1 MTNEEWNKIQENVYL
16 RLFSSTEGIS
26 SKRIIKALERRRN
39 VWKKLYSIIGKELDP
54 NNEKYSIMDI
64 DKIILDDN
72 TYLVLRTGLWEF
84 IVVNVNDMRC
94 LSNDEALVLF
104 NNGVFEKFRGIDED
118 DMHYLSFDTLT
129 DNTLKEL
136 VDFYIEEETVL
147 SDVDHL
153 SFKFYHEDHV
163 IGSYSIS
170 YDKSDSMVSIND
182 FNEGRCNYI
191 FLDENLKVYGASN
204 LTGNKETVAKLFDGS
219 RDILIPVHL
228 LGSIT
233 DEVVNQ
239 AMNDKAMSIKKEG

>member
-26 SKRIIKALERRRN
+26 SKKIIKALERRRN
-39 VWKKLYSIIGKELDP
+39 VWKKLYSIVGKEMDP
-54 NNEKYSIMDI
+54 NNKKYSIMGI
-64 DKIILDDN
+64 DKIVLEDK
-72 TYLVLRTGLWEF
+72 TYLVIRTGLWEF
-84 IVVNVNDMRC
+84 IVININDMRC
-94 LSNDEALVLF
+94 LDNDEALVLF
-104 NNGVFEKFRGIDED
+104 SDGVFEKFRGIDED
-118 DMHYLSFDTLT
+118 DMHYLSFEKLT

-136 VDFYIEEETVL
+136 VDFYVEEEAVL

-233 DEVVNQ
+233 DEVINQ
-239 AMNDKAMSIKKEG
+239 VMDDKVMTKNV

>member
-26 SKRIIKALERRRN
+26 SKRIIKSLERRRN
-39 VWKKLYSIIGKELDP
+39 VWKKLYSIVGKEMDP
-54 NNEKYSIMDI
+54 NNKKYSIMGI
-64 DKIILDDN
+64 DKIVLEDK
-72 TYLVLRTGLWEF
+72 TYLVIRTGLWEF
-84 IVVNVNDMRC
+84 IVININDMRC
-94 LSNDEALVLF
+94 LDNDEALVLF
-104 NNGVFEKFRGIDED
+104 SDGVFEKFRGIDED
-118 DMHYLSFDTLT
+118 DLHYLSFEKLT

-136 VDFYIEEETVL
+136 VDFYVEEEAVL

-233 DEVVNQ
+233 DEVFNQ
-239 AMNDKAMSIKKEG
+239 VMDDKVMTKNV

>member
-1 MTNEEWNKIQENVYL
+1 MTNEEWNNIQENVYL
-16 RLFSSTEGIS
+16 KLFSSTEGIS
-26 SKRIIKALERRRN
+26 SKKIIKALERRRN
-39 VWKKLYSIIGKELDP
+39 VWKKLYSIVGKEMDP
-54 NNEKYSIMDI
+54 NNKKYSIMGI
-64 DKIILDDN
+64 DKIVLEDK
-72 TYLVLRTGLWEF
+72 TYLVIRTGLWEF
-84 IVVNVNDMRC
+84 IVININDMRC
-94 LSNDEALVLF
+94 LDNDEALVLF
-104 NNGVFEKFRGIDED
+104 NDGVFEKFRGIDED
-118 DMHYLSFDTLT
+118 DLHYLSFEKLT

-136 VDFYIEEETVL
+136 VDFYVEEEAVL

-233 DEVVNQ
+233 DEVFNQ
-239 AMNDKAMSIKKEG
+239 VMDDKVMTKNV

>member
-1 MTNEEWNKIQENVYL
+1 MTNEEWNKTQENVYL

-54 NNEKYSIMDI
+54 NNEKYSIMNI

-104 NNGVFEKFRGIDED
+104 NSGVFEKFRGIDDD
-118 DMHYLSFDTLT
+118 DMNYLSFETLT

-136 VDFYIEEETVL
+136 VDFYVEEEAVL

-153 SFKFYHEDHV
+153 SFKFYYEDHV
-163 IGSYSIS
+163 IGSYCIS

-239 AMNDKAMSIKKEG
+239 VMDDKVMTKNV

>member
-1 MTNEEWNKIQENVYL
+1 MTNEEWNNIQENVYL

-26 SKRIIKALERRRN
+26 SKKIIKALERRRN
-39 VWKKLYSIIGKELDP
+39 VWKKLYSIVGKEMDP
-54 NNEKYSIMDI
+54 NNKKYSIMGI
-64 DKIILDDN
+64 DKIVLEDK
-72 TYLVLRTGLWEF
+72 TYLVIRTGLWEF
-84 IVVNVNDMRC
+84 IVININDMRC
-94 LSNDEALVLF
+94 LDNDEALVLF
-104 NNGVFEKFRGIDED
+104 SDGVFEKFRGIDED
-118 DMHYLSFDTLT
+118 DMHYLSFEKLT

-136 VDFYIEEETVL
+136 VDFYVEEEAVL

-239 AMNDKAMSIKKEG
+239 VMDDKVMTKNV

>member
-26 SKRIIKALERRRN
+26 SKKIIKALERRRN
-39 VWKKLYSIIGKELDP
+39 VWKKLYSIVAKEMDP
-54 NNEKYSIMDI
+54 NNKKYSIMGI
-64 DKIILDDN
+64 DKIVLEDK
-72 TYLVLRTGLWEF
+72 TYLVIRTGLWEF
-84 IVVNVNDMRC
+84 IVININDMRC
-94 LSNDEALVLF
+94 LDNDEALVLF
-104 NNGVFEKFRGIDED
+104 NDGVFEKFRGIDED
-118 DMHYLSFDTLT
+118 DMHYLSFEKLT

-136 VDFYIEEETVL
+136 VDFYVEEEAVL

-233 DEVVNQ
+233 DEVINQ
-239 AMNDKAMSIKKEG
+239 VMDDKVMTKNV

>member
-26 SKRIIKALERRRN
+26 SKKIIKALERRRN
-39 VWKKLYSIIGKELDP
+39 VWKKLYSIVGKEMDP
-54 NNEKYSIMDI
+54 NNKKYSIMGI
-64 DKIILDDN
+64 DKIVLEDK
-72 TYLVLRTGLWEF
+72 TYLVIRTGLWEF
-84 IVVNVNDMRC
+84 IVININDMRC
-94 LSNDEALVLF
+94 LDNDEALILF
-104 NNGVFEKFRGIDED
+104 SDGVFEKFRGIDED
-118 DMHYLSFDTLT
+118 DLHYLSFEKLT

-136 VDFYIEEETVL
+136 VDFYIEEEAVL

-233 DEVVNQ
+233 DEVINQ
-239 AMNDKAMSIKKEG
+239 VMDDKVMTKNV

>member
-26 SKRIIKALERRRN
+26 SKKIIKALERRRN
-39 VWKKLYSIIGKELDP
+39 VWKKLYSIVGKEMDP
-54 NNEKYSIMDI
+54 NNKKYSIMGI
-64 DKIILDDN
+64 DKIVLEDK
-72 TYLVLRTGLWEF
+72 TYLVIRTGLWEF
-84 IVVNVNDMRC
+84 IVININDMRC
-94 LSNDEALVLF
+94 LDNDEALILF
-104 NNGVFEKFRGIDED
+104 SDGVFEKFRGIDED
-118 DMHYLSFDTLT
+118 DLHYLSFEKLT

-136 VDFYIEEETVL
+136 VDFYVEEEAVL

-233 DEVVNQ
+233 DEVFNQ
-239 AMNDKAMSIKKEG
+239 VMDDKVMTKNV

>member
-26 SKRIIKALERRRN
+26 SKKIIKALERRRN
-39 VWKKLYSIIGKELDP
+39 VWKKLYSIVGKEMDP
-54 NNEKYSIMDI
+54 NNKKYSIMGI
-64 DKIILDDN
+64 DKIVLEDK
-72 TYLVLRTGLWEF
+72 TYLVIRTGLWEF
-84 IVVNVNDMRC
+84 IVININDMRC
-94 LSNDEALVLF
+94 LDNDEALVLF
-104 NNGVFEKFRGIDED
+104 SDGVFEKFRGIDED
-118 DMHYLSFDTLT
+118 DMHYLSFEKLT

-136 VDFYIEEETVL
+136 VDFYVEEEVVL

-233 DEVVNQ
+233 DEVINQ
-239 AMNDKAMSIKKEG
+239 VMDDKVMTKNV

>member
-26 SKRIIKALERRRN
+26 SKKIIKALERRRN
-39 VWKKLYSIIGKELDP
+39 VWKKLYSIVGKEMDP
-54 NNEKYSIMDI
+54 NNKKYSIMGI
-64 DKIILDDN
+64 DKIVLEDK
-72 TYLVLRTGLWEF
+72 TYLVIRTGLWEF
-84 IVVNVNDMRC
+84 IVININDMRC
-94 LSNDEALVLF
+94 LDNDEALFLF
-104 NNGVFEKFRGIDED
+104 NDGVFEKFRGIDED
-118 DMHYLSFDTLT
+118 DLHYLSFEKLT

-136 VDFYIEEETVL
+136 VDFYVEEEAVL

-233 DEVVNQ
+233 DEVINQ
-239 AMNDKAMSIKKEG
+239 VMDDKVMTKNV

>member
-26 SKRIIKALERRRN
+26 SKRIIKSLERRRN
-39 VWKKLYSIIGKELDP
+39 VWKKLYSIVGKEMDP
-54 NNEKYSIMDI
+54 NNKKYSIMGI
-64 DKIILDDN
+64 DKIVLEDK
-72 TYLVLRTGLWEF
+72 TYLVIRTGLWEF
-84 IVVNVNDMRC
+84 IVININDMRC
-94 LSNDEALVLF
+94 LDNDEALILF
-104 NNGVFEKFRGIDED
+104 SDGVFEKFRGIDED
-118 DMHYLSFDTLT
+118 DMHYLSFEKLT

-136 VDFYIEEETVL
+136 VDFYIEEEAVL

-219 RDILIPVHL
+219 RDILIPVYL

-233 DEVVNQ
+233 DEIVNQ
-239 AMNDKAMSIKKEG
+239 VMDDKVMTKNV

>member
-26 SKRIIKALERRRN
+26 SKRIIKSLERRRN
-39 VWKKLYSIIGKELDP
+39 VWKKLYSIVGKEMDP
-54 NNEKYSIMDI
+54 NNKKYSIMGI
-64 DKIILDDN
+64 DKIVLEDK
-72 TYLVLRTGLWEF
+72 TYLVIRTGLWEF
-84 IVVNVNDMRC
+84 IVININDMRC
-94 LSNDEALVLF
+94 LDNDEALILF
-104 NNGVFEKFRGIDED
+104 SDGVFEKFRGIDED
-118 DMHYLSFDTLT
+118 DLHYLSFEKLT

-136 VDFYIEEETVL
+136 VDFYVEEEAVL

-233 DEVVNQ
+233 DEVINQ
-239 AMNDKAMSIKKEG
+239 FMDDKVMTKNV

>member
-26 SKRIIKALERRRN
+26 SKKIIKALERRRN
-39 VWKKLYSIIGKELDP
+39 VWKKLYSIVGKEMDP
-54 NNEKYSIMDI
+54 NNKKYSIMGI
-64 DKIILDDN
+64 DKIVLEDK
-72 TYLVLRTGLWEF
+72 TYLVIRTGLWEF
-84 IVVNVNDMRC
+84 IVININDMRC
-94 LSNDEALVLF
+94 LDNDEALILF
-104 NNGVFEKFRGIDED
+104 SDGVFEKFRGIDED
-118 DMHYLSFDTLT
+118 DLHYLSFEKLT

-136 VDFYIEEETVL
+136 VDFYVEEEAVL

-233 DEVVNQ
+233 DEVINQ
-239 AMNDKAMSIKKEG
+239 VMDDKVMTKNV

>member
-26 SKRIIKALERRRN
+26 SKKIIKALERRRN
-39 VWKKLYSIIGKELDP
+39 VWKKLYSIVGKEMDP
-54 NNEKYSIMDI
+54 NNKKYSIMGI
-64 DKIILDDN
+64 DKIVLEDK
-72 TYLVLRTGLWEF
+72 TYLVIRTGLWEF
-84 IVVNVNDMRC
+84 IVININDMRC
-94 LSNDEALVLF
+94 LDNDEALVLF
-104 NNGVFEKFRGIDED
+104 SDGVFEKFRGIDED
-118 DMHYLSFDTLT
+118 DMHYLSFEKLT

-136 VDFYIEEETVL
+136 VDFYIEEEAVL

-239 AMNDKAMSIKKEG
+239 VMDDKVMTKNV

>member
-26 SKRIIKALERRRN
+26 SKRIIKSLERRRN
-39 VWKKLYSIIGKELDP
+39 VWKKLYSIVGKEMDP
-54 NNEKYSIMDI
+54 NNKKYSIMGI
-64 DKIILDDN
+64 DKIVLEDK
-72 TYLVLRTGLWEF
+72 TYLVIRTGLWEF
-84 IVVNVNDMRC
+84 IVININDMRC
-94 LSNDEALVLF
+94 LDNDEALVLF
-104 NNGVFEKFRGIDED
+104 SDGVFEKFRGIDED
-118 DMHYLSFDTLT
+118 DMHYLSFEKLT

-136 VDFYIEEETVL
+136 VDFYIEEEAVL

-233 DEVVNQ
+233 DEVINQ
-239 AMNDKAMSIKKEG
+239 FMDDKVMTKNV

>member
-26 SKRIIKALERRRN
+26 SKKIIKALERRRN
-39 VWKKLYSIIGKELDP
+39 VWKKLYSIVGKEMDP
-54 NNEKYSIMDI
+54 NNKKYSIMGI
-64 DKIILDDN
+64 DKIVLEDK
-72 TYLVLRTGLWEF
+72 TYLVIRTGLWEF
-84 IVVNVNDMRC
+84 IVININDMRC
-94 LSNDEALVLF
+94 LDNDEALVLF
-104 NNGVFEKFRGIDED
+104 SDGVFEKFRGIDED
-118 DMHYLSFDTLT
+118 DMHYLSFEKLT

-136 VDFYIEEETVL
+136 VDFYIEEEAVL

-233 DEVVNQ
+233 DEVINQ
-239 AMNDKAMSIKKEG
+239 VMDDKVMTKNV

>member
-26 SKRIIKALERRRN
+26 SKRIIKSLERRRN
-39 VWKKLYSIIGKELDP
+39 VWKKLYSIVGKEMDP
-54 NNEKYSIMDI
+54 NNKKYSIMGI
-64 DKIILDDN
+64 DKIVLEDK
-72 TYLVLRTGLWEF
+72 TYLVIRTGLWEF
-84 IVVNVNDMRC
+84 IVININDMRC
-94 LSNDEALVLF
+94 LDNDEALVLF
-104 NNGVFEKFRGIDED
+104 NDGVFEKFRGIDED
-118 DMHYLSFDTLT
+118 DLHYLSFEKLT

-136 VDFYIEEETVL
+136 VDFYIEEEAVL

-153 SFKFYHEDHV
+153 SFKFCHEDHV

-233 DEVVNQ
+233 DEVINQ
-239 AMNDKAMSIKKEG
+239 VMDDKVMTKNV

>member
-26 SKRIIKALERRRN
+26 SKKIIKALERRRN
-39 VWKKLYSIIGKELDP
+39 VWKKLYSIVGKEMDP
-54 NNEKYSIMDI
+54 NNKKYSIMGI
-64 DKIILDDN
+64 DKIVLEDK
-72 TYLVLRTGLWEF
+72 TYLVIRPGLWEF
-84 IVVNVNDMRC
+84 IVININDMRC
-94 LSNDEALVLF
+94 LDNDEALVLF
-104 NNGVFEKFRGIDED
+104 SDGVFEKFRGIDED
-118 DMHYLSFDTLT
+118 DMHYLSFEKLT

-136 VDFYIEEETVL
+136 VDFYIEEEAVL

-233 DEVVNQ
+233 DEVINQ
-239 AMNDKAMSIKKEG
+239 VMDDKVMTKNV

>member
-26 SKRIIKALERRRN
+26 SKKIIKALERRRN
-39 VWKKLYSIIGKELDP
+39 VWKKLYSIVGKEMDP
-54 NNEKYSIMDI
+54 NNKKYSIMGI
-64 DKIILDDN
+64 DKIVLEDK
-72 TYLVLRTGLWEF
+72 TYLVIRTGLWEF
-84 IVVNVNDMRC
+84 IVININDMRC
-94 LSNDEALVLF
+94 LDNDEALVLF
-104 NNGVFEKFRGIDED
+104 SDGVFEKFRGIDED
-118 DMHYLSFDTLT
+118 DMHYLSFEKLT

-136 VDFYIEEETVL
+136 VDFYVEEEAVL

-233 DEVVNQ
+233 DEVINQ
-239 AMNDKAMSIKKEG
+239 FMDDKVMTKNV

>member
-26 SKRIIKALERRRN
+26 SKKIIKALERRRN
-39 VWKKLYSIIGKELDP
+39 VWKKLYSIVGKEMDP
-54 NNEKYSIMDI
+54 NNKKYSIMGI
-64 DKIILDDN
+64 DKIVLEDK
-72 TYLVLRTGLWEF
+72 TYLVIRTGLWEF
-84 IVVNVNDMRC
+84 IVININDMRC
-94 LSNDEALVLF
+94 LDNDEALVLF
-104 NNGVFEKFRGIDED
+104 SDGVFEKFRGIDED
-118 DMHYLSFDTLT
+118 DMHYLSFEKLT

-136 VDFYIEEETVL
+136 VDFYIEEEAVL

-170 YDKSDSMVSIND
+170 YDKSDSMVSIID

-233 DEVVNQ
+233 DEVINQ
-239 AMNDKAMSIKKEG
+239 VMDDKVMTKNV

>member
-26 SKRIIKALERRRN
+26 SKKIIKALERRRN
-39 VWKKLYSIIGKELDP
+39 VWKKLYSIVGKEMDP
-54 NNEKYSIMDI
+54 NNKKYSIMGI
-64 DKIILDDN
+64 DKIVLEDK
-72 TYLVLRTGLWEF
+72 TYLVIRTGLWEF
-84 IVVNVNDMRC
+84 IVININDMRC
-94 LSNDEALVLF
+94 LDNDESLVLF
-104 NNGVFEKFRGIDED
+104 SDGVFEKFRGIDED
-118 DMHYLSFDTLT
+118 DMHYLSFEKLT

-136 VDFYIEEETVL
+136 VDFYIEEEAVL

-233 DEVVNQ
+233 DEVINQ
-239 AMNDKAMSIKKEG
+239 VMDDKVMTKNV